1 MKIQEK
7 SSKLNDSVKSYNKKT
22 NREEGAITIADLVTF
37 TEEIF
42 NGKLYFLY
50 SVDDNNINQIKIYN
64 V

>member
-22 NREEGAITIADLVTF
+22 KREEGAITIADLVTF

>member
-50 SVDDNNINQIKIYN
+50 SVDDININQIKIYN

>member
-7 SSKLNDSVKSYNKKT
+7 SSKLNDSIKSYNKKT

-50 SVDDNNINQIKIYN
+50 SVDDNNINQIKIYK

>member
-37 TEEIF
+37 TEEIL

>member
-50 SVDDNNINQIKIYN
+50 IVDDNNINQIKIYN

>member
-50 SVDDNNINQIKIYN
+50 SVDDNNINQIKIYK